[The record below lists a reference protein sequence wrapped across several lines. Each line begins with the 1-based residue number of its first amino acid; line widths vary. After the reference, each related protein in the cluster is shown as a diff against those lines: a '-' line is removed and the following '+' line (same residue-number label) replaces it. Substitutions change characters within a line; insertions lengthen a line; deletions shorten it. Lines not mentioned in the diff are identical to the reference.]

1 MGSFTV
7 RKISDETKQSVR
19 EVAAKHGRSIEAELR
34 ALIEETYSLKDSQK
48 AKPDDWARRRGEGLI
63 EYLLRIAP
71 DGDGFDIPPREKGIP
86 DPEFP

>member
-1 MGSFTV
+1 MDMGSFTV

-34 ALIEETYSLKDSQK
+34 ALIEETYGKR
-48 AKPDDWARRRGEGLI
+48 KPTGKNSRRPGESRM

-71 DGDGFDIPPREKGIP
+71 DMDGFELPERQKLREPR
-86 DPEFP
+86 FP

>member
-19 EVAAKHGRSIEAELR
+19 EVEAKHRRSIEAELR
-34 ALIEETYSLKDSQK
+34 KLIEETYGKR
-48 AKPDDWARRRGEGLI
+48 KPASENDRRPGEGRM
-63 EYLLRIAP
+63 EYLMRIAP
-71 DGDGFDIPPREKGIP
+71 DMEGFELPNRKRGIP